1 MLTRVNHQSYLAK
14 AAMFL
19 LAATSLNTSVEA
31 LAQTVITEGTNLG
44 IDVSSVDGQIA
55 MDLLGS
61 IWILPQRGGQAQ
73 PLDNVVM
80 PARRPRWSPSSE
92 EILYEVAG
100 ATGTQIWVH
109 DLLGGTSRLLS
120 QQYSDQQAS
129 WHPAGDRIVFSA
141 PGENGSLDLWELD
154 LPTGLRWRISHDSGE
169 ETEPAWSGNGRH
181 LVYVRYD
188 GDAWSLML
196 RRRGSSETELFRSEQ
211 PLRAPSWRPDGSLI
225 TFLRADGDRY
235 AMSMVILSDPPI
247 VRNYSDDEQDFFLT
261 PVSWQDR
268 QRMVYAAD
276 GRILARRFG
285 DRRARPV
292 QFRAALQNKMPSR
305 DSAIATDRDLPV
317 ISAPEERLVIRAAR
331 IFDGLGSTYRNRVD
345 VVVEGGIIVEVA
357 QRRDRKG
364 ETVLDL
370 GRTTLLPGFVDL
382 YSAMPGSR
390 ATPAGSGLLAFGV
403 TTLVTDEAASGIEE
417 WHGERNPGPRIIG
430 AAELASARPT
440 APHSYYLATLPRGTV
455 LAERPQEWVRNWQQ
469 AGIPVL
475 ADNWTVGLGLGV
487 DLLLGAD
494 VLPRSPGGRQ
504 YQDMRIVASGGPVT
518 LVSGLA
524 DSSTPGINAL
534 LSSRQAVALG
544 HGGATMRRSAISPQ
558 LDGRAASVVAGSKPS
573 GLPAGLALHAELL
586 ALQAAGLDG
595 YQVLQAAGINA
606 ARVLGVEGQLGR
618 IASGALA
625 DMVLVNG
632 DPLNDIADSLN
643 IVAVV
648 RNGRFFSLVSLLE
661 HATTVENVEYFD
673 KSDNTS
679 ARIVT
684 N

>member
-1 MLTRVNHQSYLAK
+1 ML
-14 AAMFL
+14 L
-19 LAATSLNTSVEA
+19 LAATSLTASVSA
-31 LAQTVITEGTNLG
+31 FAQTVITEGTNLS
-44 IDVSSVDGQIA
+44 IDVSSVDGRIA
-55 MDLLGS
+55 MDLLGG
-61 IWILPQRGGQAQ
+61 IWVLPQRGGQAQ
-73 PLDNVVM
+73 ALDNIVM

-92 EILYEVAG
+92 QILYEVAG
-100 ATGTQIWVH
+100 AAGTQIWLH
-109 DLLGGTSRLLS
+109 DLTGGASRLLS
-120 QQYSDQQAS
+120 QQHSDQQAS
-129 WHPAGDRIVFSA
+129 WHPGGDRIVFSA

-154 LPTGLRWRISHDSGE
+154 LPTGLRWRVSHENGD
-169 ETEPAWSGNGRH
+169 ETEPAWSANGRH
-181 LVYVRYD
+181 LAYIRYD
-188 GDAWSLML
+188 GNAWSLML
-196 RRRGSSETELFRSEQ
+196 RRRGSSDTELFRSEQ

-225 TFLRADGDRY
+225 TFLRADDNRY
-235 AMSMVILSDPPI
+235 AMSMAILSSPAI
-247 VRNYSDDEQDFFLT
+247 VRDYSDAERDFFMT

-292 QFRAALQNKMPSR
+292 QFRAALQNKLPSR
-305 DSAIATDRDLPV
+305 DSAVAAERDLPV
-317 ISAPEERLVIRAAR
+317 ISPPDDRLVIRAAR
-331 IFDGLGSTYRNRVD
+331 IFDGLGSTYRNDVD
-345 VVVEGGIIVEVA
+345 VVVEGGVIVEVA
-357 QRRDRKG
+357 QRRERSG

-390 ATPAGSGLLAFGV
+390 AAPAGSGLLAFGV

-430 AAELASARPT
+430 AAELASARPA
-440 APHSYYLATLPRGTV
+440 APNSYYLATLPRGTE

-475 ADNWTVGLGLGV
+475 ADNWTVGLGLGA

-494 VLPRSPGGRQ
+494 VLPSSPGGRQ

-524 DSSTPGINAL
+524 DSSTPGISAL
-534 LSSRQAVALG
+534 LSSRQAVTLG
-544 HGGATMRRSAISPQ
+544 HASAIMRRSAVAPR

-606 ARVLGVEGQLGR
+606 ARVLGVEAQLGH
-618 IASGALA
+618 IAPGALA
-625 DMVLVNG
+625 DMVLVDG
-632 DPLNDIADSLN
+632 DPLNDVSDSLN

-661 HATTVENVEYFD
+661 RATTVVDVEYFD
-673 KSDNTS
+673 KSDNSS